1 MKKNNKIGVRLQ
13 IITVLV
19 ATILALGCC
28 LKNSY
33 ALLQINTPQILIILD
48 NSQSMDGDLSGAI
61 MTGSGTVPADT
72 SSSSPINYTVPSG
85 FTAPETGAASGTSTE
100 YTYSAANGNL
110 IDNSASRLNVAKAA
124 IMAAYNEWSGYA
136 EFGLMDYGVQ
146 GSPSVYT
153 TWVYYMSG
161 PNGFQFGTTASAPTQ
176 TNSNGQVVQLQ
187 SVLNPCYQSS
197 TNSCNSIENLF
208 GSAAESDQYLYIQD
222 SSDEPNIND
231 VLYAYGY
238 GLPSNF
244 VTYRGPHPASPYPPY
259 YSLSDYNSGRIL
271 ETYYNGTD
279 NVGSF
284 ATSPTNAGYVPYS
297 PQVWYSE
304 RGFGYDNNVTGS
316 GDLVI
321 PIAVS
326 GTSQQSA
333 FSTATAPET
342 NNPNTGEIKAD
353 AVNAPMAGTL
363 ESAYDYLTGTGGF
376 PALPSTACPAQKYV
390 IFITDGLPT
399 YGLNGNLWPPLGSAA
414 ANGYGE
420 AATFNADGSLNT
432 AYNSTTNNDNALIE
446 TINEITDLKNQ
457 GIDTY
462 VIGLGAGVDPTLNP
476 QAAATLTAMAVAGGT
491 NSYYPATSP
500 AQVASDL
507 SIIIKEIIMSGSYT
521 SPIIHQTSGNSGYI
535 YYSDFK
541 ALNQPL
547 WGEGNIFLFGTN
559 QLGQLT
565 GPNGSAIDAN
575 GNIITSDSYW
585 DNGLGAGGEL
595 QTENSNNRYIFTS
608 SIDSKTGAEQ
618 VIPFDV
624 SNDASLETML
634 GLTSSNYASVCPS
647 ASSESACVDDIINF
661 VLNPSADGWKLGA
674 IYHSN
679 PVLIT
684 APNYPYSSTSYQAFK
699 TEYAERQQVLVA
711 GANDGMLHG
720 FDAGSYGT
728 GPGSTATSYGYG
740 TGAELFGYIPPNFF
754 DPMVCPSDTSLTV
767 SKLACWYE
775 LTQINTSQFKVEKY
789 YQDFEF
795 VDGSPYVSDVFFN
808 NLNNVNYPINQ
819 NSLQNSW
826 HTVLV
831 SGERNGGDSY
841 FALGLTN
848 PANLKNGYPDPLWD
862 FSDSSASVDPMGAT
876 WSEPVISYV
885 CLPNPDNTANNGLC
899 GNNPDPASPLVA
911 PEYLATYL
919 AFVGGGYSTNNTA
932 GQAVYALYVE
942 PNPVNTGTASAP
954 DYVNKQELW
963 KFDSAN
969 DSNMKY
975 SIPSEIAPVNSSSFN
990 LEAFYVGDLGGQMWA
1005 FNIPYGEN
1013 PSDWTGCRI
1022 FASNQTSPNLL
1033 QIFYPPALAYGPN
1046 NNLWLYFGTGDA
1058 EDLDNINSSRPNEFI
1073 AINTAGTQGIGE
1085 CVGTPPNNTPYNE
1098 NNLTWTNP
1106 NSTSYTPPS
1115 TSEGWYITLNGQ
1127 GEKLAGPPT
1136 VYDGI
1141 VYFTTYIPPA
1151 SGTCGYGTPK
1161 ICAVNYLTG
1170 AGEISTSANGT
1181 VTSIG
1186 TGGASQCAILNGN
1199 GVPSAPIITS
1209 NGRLIVTTSN
1219 ASSSGPSSPSSGP
1232 SSPSSGPSSPPPGSI
1247 TNLPVP
1253 SLPSKLTPTSWF
1265 QLP

>member
-1 MKKNNKIGVRLQ
+1 MKKNNKIGIRLQ
-13 IITVLV
+13 IIIIIAAAIFVL
-19 ATILALGCC
+19 GGF

-85 FTAPETGAASGTSTE
+85 FTAPETGAAEGTSTE
-100 YTYSAANGNL
+100 YTYADANGTL

-124 IMAAYNEWSGYA
+124 IMDAYNEWSGYA

-153 TWVYYMSG
+153 TWVYYMSE
-161 PNGFQFGTTASAPTQ
+161 NGGDFTFGTSSTPPSGLMA
-176 TNSNGQVVQLQ
+176 VD
-187 SVLNPCYQSS
+187 NPCYQSS
-197 TNSCNSIENLF
+197 ATTCNDIKTLL
-208 GSAAESDQYLYIQD
+208 GSTAESDQYLYIQD
-222 SSDEPNIND
+222 SSDEPDIND
-231 VLYAYGY
+231 VLYAH

-244 VTYRGPHPASPYPPY
+244 VTYGGPTPSSPYTKY
-259 YSLSDYNSGRIL
+259 NLLDYNKGKIL
-271 ETYYNGTD
+271 ESYSNGTD
-279 NVGSF
+279 NVGPF

-304 RGFGYDNNVTGS
+304 RGFGYDNNLTGS

-363 ESAYDYLTGTGGF
+363 ESAYDYFTGAGGF
-376 PALPSTACPAQKYV
+376 PALPSTTCPAQKYV

-399 YGLNGNLWPPLGSAA
+399 YGLKGNLWPPLGSAA
-414 ANGYGE
+414 ANDYGE
-420 AATFNADGSLNT
+420 TATFNADGSLNT
-432 AYNSTTNNDNALIE
+432 TYNSTTNNDNALIE

-521 SPIIHQTSGNSGYI
+521 SPIIHETSGNSGYI

-547 WGEGNIFLFGTN
+547 WGEGNIFLFATN

-608 SIDSKTGAEQ
+608 SIDSTTGAAQ

-647 ASSESACVDDIINF
+647 AASESACADDIINF
-661 VLNPSADGWKLGA
+661 VLNPSSDGWKLGA

-679 PVLIT
+679 PVLVT
-684 APNYPYSSTSYQAFK
+684 APNYPYSSTSYQSFK
-699 TEYAERQQVLVA
+699 AEYAERQQVLVA

-740 TGAELFGYIPPNFF
+740 TGAELFGYIPPDFF
-754 DPMVCPSDTSLTV
+754 DSMVCPSDTSLTV

-775 LTQINTSQFKVEKY
+775 LTQINTSQFNVEKY

-808 NLNNVNYPINQ
+808 NLNNANYPINQ

-848 PANLKNGYPDPLWD
+848 PANLKKKSGYPDPLWD
-862 FSDSSASVDPMGAT
+862 FSDSSASIDPMGAT

-911 PEYLATYL
+911 PEYLATYS

-942 PNPVNTGTASAP
+942 PNPVNTGTPSVP
-954 DYVNKQELW
+954 DYVNEQELW

-1013 PSDWTGCRI
+1013 QSDWTGCRV

-1033 QIFYPPALAYGPN
+1033 QIFYPPALAYGQN
-1046 NNLWLYFGTGDA
+1046 NDLWLYFGTGDT
-1058 EDLDNINSSRPNEFI
+1058 EDLDNINSSRSNEFI
-1073 AINTAGTQGIGE
+1073 AINTAGTQGLGE

-1098 NNLTWTNP
+1098 NNLTLTDP
-1106 NSTSYTPPS
+1106 TSTSYTPPS
-1115 TSEGWYITLNGQ
+1115 TSDGWYITLNGQ

-1151 SGTCGYGTPK
+1151 QGTCGYGTPK
-1161 ICAVNYLTG
+1161 LYAVNYLTG

-1181 VTSIG
+1181 VSSIG
-1186 TGGASQCAILNGN
+1186 TGGTSQSGILNGS
-1199 GVPSAPIITS
+1199 GVPSAPIITA
-1209 NGRLIVTTSN
+1209 NGSLIVTTSN
-1219 ASSSGPSSPSSGP
+1219 ASTSN
-1232 SSPSSGPSSPPPGSI
+1232 PGQNTGGGF

-1253 SLPSKLTPTSWF
+1253 SPPSKLTPTSWF

>member
-1 MKKNNKIGVRLQ
+1 MKKNNKIAFKLQ
-13 IITVLV
+13 IITVLSV
-19 ATILALGCC
+19 TILLLGGC
-28 LKNSY
+28 LKNAY

-61 MTGSGTVPADT
+61 MTGSGTVAADT
-72 SSSSPINYTVPSG
+72 SSSSPTNYTVPTG
-85 FTAPETGAASGTSTE
+85 FTAPETGAAAGTSTE
-100 YTYSAANGNL
+100 YTYTAANGTL

-124 IMAAYNEWSGYA
+124 IMDAYNEWSGYA

-146 GSPSVYT
+146 GSPSLYI
-153 TWVYYMSG
+153 TWVYYMSESSG
-161 PNGFQFGTTASAPTQ
+161 SDVFTFGTSSTPPSGLTALA
-176 TNSNGQVVQLQ
+176 
-187 SVLNPCYQSS
+187 NPCYQSS
-197 TNSCNSIENLF
+197 TTACNDIEKLL
-208 GSAAESDQYLYIQD
+208 GSTAESDQYLYIQD
-222 SSDEPNIND
+222 SSDEPDIND
-231 VLYAYGY
+231 VLYATSRNR
-238 GLPSNF
+238 LPSNF
-244 VTYRGPHPASPYPPY
+244 VTYDGPSPSTPYPPN
-259 YSLSDYNSGRIL
+259 YSLSNYNKNQIS
-271 ETYYNGTD
+271 EAYSKGTD
-279 NVGSF
+279 GVGAFS
-284 ATSPTNAGYVPYS
+284 TNPTNAGYVPYS

-321 PIAVS
+321 PIAAS

-333 FSTATAPET
+333 FSTSTAPET
-342 NNPNTGEIKAD
+342 NDPNSSEIKAD

-363 ESAYDYLTGTGGF
+363 ESAYNYLTGAGGF
-376 PALPSTACPAQKYV
+376 PALPSTTCPAQKYI

-414 ANGYGE
+414 AAGYGE
-420 AATFNADGSLNT
+420 TAAFNPDGSLNT
-432 AYNSTTNNDNALIE
+432 TNDNALQE
-446 TINEITDLKNQ
+446 TINEISTLKSK

-462 VIGLGAGVDPTLNP
+462 VIGVGAGVDPSLNP

-491 NSYYPATSP
+491 NSYYPATSA

-507 SIIIKEIIMSGSYT
+507 SIIIKGIIMSGSYT
-521 SPIIHQTSGNSGYI
+521 SPIIHETSGSSGYI

-559 QLGQLT
+559 ALGQLT

-595 QTENSNNRYIFTS
+595 QAENSNNRYIFTS
-608 SIDSKTGAEQ
+608 SVDSATGATQ
-618 VIPFDV
+618 VVPFGV
-624 SNDASLETML
+624 SNDTTLETML
-634 GLTSSNYASVCPS
+634 GLTTSNYPSVCPS
-647 ASSESACVDDIINF
+647 ASSESACADDIINF
-661 VLNPSADGWKLGA
+661 VLNPSSDGWKLGA
-674 IYHSN
+674 VYHSN

-684 APNYPYSSTSYQAFK
+684 APDYTYSSTSYQAFK
-699 TEYAERQQVLVA
+699 TEYDERQQVLVA

-720 FDAGSYGT
+720 FDAGSYGS
-728 GPGSTATSYGYG
+728 GPGSTANTYGYG
-740 TGAELFGYIPPNFF
+740 TGAELFGYIPPDFF
-754 DPMVCPSDTSLTV
+754 NAMVCPSNTSLTV

-775 LTQINTSQFKVEKY
+775 LSQINTSQFNVEKY

-795 VDGSPYVSDVFFN
+795 VDGPPYVSDVFFN
-808 NLNNVNYPINQ
+808 NLNNHNYPINQ
-819 NSLQNSW
+819 NSLQDSW

-831 SGERNGGDSY
+831 GGERNGGDSY

-876 WSEPVISYV
+876 WSEPIISYV

-899 GNNPDPASPLVA
+899 GNDPDPASPLVA
-911 PEYLATYL
+911 PEFLATYA
-919 AFVGGGYSTNNTA
+919 AFVGGGYSANNTA
-932 GQAVYALYVE
+932 GQAVYALYAE

-954 DYVNKQELW
+954 DYVDEQELW

-975 SIPSEIAPVNSSSFN
+975 SIPSEIAPVTGSSFN

-1013 PSDWTGCRI
+1013 PSDWTGCRV
-1022 FASNQTSPNLL
+1022 FASNQASPNLL
-1033 QIFYPPALAYGPN
+1033 QIFYPPAIAYGQN
-1046 NNLWLYFGTGDA
+1046 NDLWLYFGTGDE
-1058 EDLDNINSSRPNEFI
+1058 EDLNNINSSRSNEFI
-1073 AINTAGTQGIGE
+1073 AINTAETQGVGE
-1085 CVGTPPNNTPYNE
+1085 CVGTPPHNTPYNE
-1098 NNLTWTNP
+1098 SNLTWTDP
-1106 NSTSYTPPS
+1106 TSTGYTPPS
-1115 TSEGWYITLNGQ
+1115 TSDGWYITLNGQ

-1151 SGTCGYGTPK
+1151 QGTCGYGTPK
-1161 ICAVNYLTG
+1161 LYAVNYLTG

-1181 VTSIG
+1181 VSSIG
-1186 TGGASQCAILNGN
+1186 TGGTSQSGTLNGS
-1199 GVPSAPIITS
+1199 GVPSAPIITA
-1209 NGRLIVTTSN
+1209 NGSLIVTTSN
-1219 ASSSGPSSPSSGP
+1219 ASTSNT
-1232 SSPSSGPSSPPPGSI
+1232 GSTTGGGF

-1253 SLPSKLTPTSWF
+1253 SPPSKLTPTSWF

>member
-1 MKKNNKIGVRLQ
+1 MKKNNKIAVKLQ
-13 IITVLV
+13 IIT
-19 ATILALGCC
+19 ILAAAMLVLGGC
-28 LKNSY
+28 LRNSY
-33 ALLQINTPQILIILD
+33 ALLQFNTPQILIILD

-61 MTGSGTVPADT
+61 MTGSGTVSADT
-72 SSSSPINYTVPSG
+72 SSSSPTNYTVPSG
-85 FTAPETGAASGTSTE
+85 FTAPETGAAAGTSTE
-100 YTYSAANGNL
+100 YTYAAANGNL

-124 IMAAYNEWSGYA
+124 IMDAYNEWGGYA

-153 TWVYYMSG
+153 TWVYYMSDSG
-161 PNGFQFGTTASAPTQ
+161 GNFTFGISSTPPSGLTAVA
-176 TNSNGQVVQLQ
+176 
-187 SVLNPCYQSS
+187 NPCYQSS
-197 TNSCNSIENLF
+197 TTACNDIKSLL
-208 GSAAESDQYLYIQD
+208 GSTAESDQYLYIQD
-222 SSDEPNIND
+222 SSDEPDIND
-231 VLYAYGY
+231 VLYAPSNY

-244 VTYRGPHPASPYPPY
+244 VTYSGPHPASPYPPN
-259 YSLSDYNSGRIL
+259 YSLLDYNKGKIS
-271 ETYYNGTD
+271 EAYNNGTGG
-279 NVGSF
+279 VGAFS
-284 ATSPTNAGYVPYS
+284 TNPTNAGYVPYS

-304 RGFGYDNNVTGS
+304 RGFGYDNNLTGS

-321 PIAVS
+321 PIAAS
-326 GTSQQSA
+326 GTSQQNA

-342 NNPNTGEIKAD
+342 NNPNTAEIKAD

-363 ESAYDYLTGTGGF
+363 ESAYDYFTGTGSF
-376 PALPSTACPAQKYV
+376 PALPSTTCPAQKYV

-420 AATFNADGSLNT
+420 TATFNTDGSLNKT
-432 AYNSTTNNDNALIE
+432 NDNALQE
-446 TINEITDLKNQ
+446 TINEISTLQSN

-462 VIGLGAGVDPTLNP
+462 VIGVGAGVDPSLNS

-491 NSYYPATSP
+491 NSYYPAASP

-507 SIIIKEIIMSGSYT
+507 SIIIKGIIMSGSYT
-521 SPIIHQTSGNSGYI
+521 SPIIHETSGSSGYI

-547 WGEGNIFLFGTN
+547 WGEGNIFLFRIN
-559 QLGQLT
+559 ELGQLT
-565 GPNGSAIDAN
+565 GPNGYAIDAN
-575 GNIITSDSYW
+575 GNITTSDSYW
-585 DNGLGAGGEL
+585 DDGLGAGGEL
-595 QTENSNNRYIFTS
+595 QGESSNNRYIFTS
-608 SIDSKTGAEQ
+608 SINSVNGATQ
-618 VIPFDV
+618 VVPFDL
-624 SNDASLETML
+624 SNDTVLETML
-634 GLTSSNYASVCPS
+634 GLTSTNYASVCPS
-647 ASSESACVDDIINF
+647 ASSESACADDIINF
-661 VLNPSADGWKLGA
+661 VLNPSTDGWELGA
-674 IYHSN
+674 IYHSD
-679 PVLIT
+679 PVLVT
-684 APNYPYSSTSYQAFK
+684 APDYPYSSTSYQAFK
-699 TEYAERQQVLVA
+699 AEYAKRQQVLVA

-720 FDAGSYGT
+720 FDAGSYDT

-740 TGAELFGYIPPNFF
+740 TGAELFGYIPPDFF
-754 DPMVCPSDTSLTV
+754 NSMVCPSDASLTV

-775 LTQINTSQFKVEKY
+775 LTQINTSQFNVEKY

-808 NLNNVNYPINQ
+808 LNNANYPINQ

-848 PANLKNGYPDPLWD
+848 PADLKNVYPYPVYPDPLWD

-876 WSEPVISYV
+876 WSEPLISNV

-899 GNNPDPASPLVA
+899 GNNPDPATPLVA
-911 PEYLATYL
+911 PEYLATYA

-942 PNPVNTGTASAP
+942 PNPVNTGTPSAP
-954 DYVNKQELW
+954 NYVNEQELW

-969 DSNMKY
+969 DSHMQY
-975 SIPSEIAPVNSSSFN
+975 SIPSEIAPVTGSSFN

-1005 FNIPYGEN
+1005 FNISYGEN
-1013 PSDWTGCRI
+1013 PSDWTGCRV
-1022 FASNQTSPNLL
+1022 FASNEASPNLL
-1033 QIFYPPALAYGPN
+1033 QIFYPPAIAYGPN
-1046 NNLWLYFGTGDA
+1046 NDLWLYFGTGDE
-1058 EDLDNINSSRPNEFI
+1058 EDLNNINSSRSNEFI
-1073 AINTAGTQGIGE
+1073 AINTAGTQGAGE
-1085 CVGTPPNNTPYNE
+1085 CVGTPNTPYNE
-1098 NNLTWTNP
+1098 SNLTWTDP
-1106 NSTSYTPPS
+1106 TSTSYTPPS
-1115 TSEGWYITLNGQ
+1115 TSDGWYITLNGQ

-1161 ICAVNYLTG
+1161 ICSVNYLTG

-1181 VTSIG
+1181 VSSIG
-1186 TGGASQCAILNGN
+1186 TGGASQCGILNGS
-1199 GVPSAPIITS
+1199 GVPSAPIITP

-1232 SSPSSGPSSPPPGSI
+1232 SSPPPTGSI